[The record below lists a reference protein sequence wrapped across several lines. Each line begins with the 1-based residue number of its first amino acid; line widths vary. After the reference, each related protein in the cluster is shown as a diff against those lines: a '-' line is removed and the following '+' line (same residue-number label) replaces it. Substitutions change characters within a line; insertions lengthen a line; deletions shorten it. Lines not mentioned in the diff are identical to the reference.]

1 MLMCIVYG
9 TRLPAGMFIPSLA
22 GALSNLKSITQSSN
36 VVPPPSV
43 GALVGRMIGFAMEML
58 QSEIGDTGFFS
69 SCTQTSRC
77 ITPGIYAIVGA
88 AAVLGGVTRMTVRC
102 LCDAG

>member
-1 MLMCIVYG
+1 MERAFPLECSSRPSQVPFS
-9 TRLPAGMFIPSLA
+9 TRLQTLNSFEISTTIPDSVT
-22 GALSNLKSITQSSN
+22 LS
-36 VVPPPSV
+36 SV

-58 QSEIGDTGFFS
+58 QSEVGDTGFFS

-88 AAVLGGVTRMTVRC
+88 AAVLGGVTRMTVSM
-102 LCDAG
+102 CDV

>member
-1 MLMCIVYG
+1 
-9 TRLPAGMFIPSLA
+9 
-22 GALSNLKSITQSSN
+22 
-36 VVPPPSV
+36 
-43 GALVGRMIGFAMEML
+43 MIGFAMEML

-88 AAVLGGVTRMTVRC
+88 AAVLGGVTRMTVRMT
-102 LCDAG
+102 CDV

>member
-36 VVPPPSV
+36 VVSPPSV

-58 QSEIGDTGFFS
+58 QSEVGDTGFFS
-69 SCTQTSRC
+69 S
-77 ITPGIYAIVGA
+77 
-88 AAVLGGVTRMTVRC
+88 
-102 LCDAG
+102 